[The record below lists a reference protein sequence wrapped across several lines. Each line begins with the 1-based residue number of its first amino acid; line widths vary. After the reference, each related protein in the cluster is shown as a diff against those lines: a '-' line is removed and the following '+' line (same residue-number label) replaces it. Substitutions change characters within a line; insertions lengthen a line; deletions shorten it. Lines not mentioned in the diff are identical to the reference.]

1 MVKLNKEEIV
11 GGSMLILGVGMFF
24 GVMLSDHNYVSLRVT
39 MINEVQAN
47 ISDMEWDVKQ
57 GKIDSSEAAYYLH
70 NWEVIENQ
78 LIYTPDEYTEW
89 YEQNSKYNTKYNSNW
104 LDSVCFCCNTRSNYK
119 LNTITNG

>member
-1 MVKLNKEEIV
+1 MVKLNKEEVV

-57 GKIDSSEAAYYLH
+57 GKIDSGEAAYYLH
-70 NWEVIENQ
+70 NWEIVEDQ
-78 LIYTPDEYTEW
+78 LTYNPEEYTEW
-89 YEQNSKYNTKYNSNW
+89 YE
-104 LDSVCFCCNTRSNYK
+104 
-119 LNTITNG
+119 